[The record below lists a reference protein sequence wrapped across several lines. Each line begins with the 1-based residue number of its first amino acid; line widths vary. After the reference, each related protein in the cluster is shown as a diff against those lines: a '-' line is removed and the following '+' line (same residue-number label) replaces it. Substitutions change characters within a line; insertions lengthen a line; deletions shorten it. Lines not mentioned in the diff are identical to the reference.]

1 MHTFHKIVY
10 TILRPLVALFLRLKF
25 GYTCEKA
32 KNLPDNYIVL
42 ANHATNFDVVFVAVA
57 FPQMYL
63 VGSEH
68 ISRWGFPSRLLK
80 LCFDPI
86 LRPKGSVASG
96 TVKEI
101 LHTLRDGKN
110 VCLFAEGSCSWD
122 GTPNPILPSTGKMVQ
137 KARCGLVTYRLTGGF
152 FSYPR
157 WATGGK
163 RRGPVHGAPVNV
175 YTAEQLAA
183 MTPAQI
189 NDAIVRD
196 LGEDA
201 YVRQL
206 ADPKPYK
213 GDHGAEGLE
222 YLLFTCP
229 HCGGVDTFTAHG
241 DRVECKACSQSFRY
255 DEYGMLHGVPF
266 DTLKDFHTW
275 QKAEVQKAAAEG
287 KVYTDPH
294 GALITVAN
302 STAAPVA
309 EGPVSLS
316 AQALTCG
323 EFTVPVSEISN
334 LDIHG
339 KNVIVF
345 TAGKTYYELKPSG
358 NGLKF
363 VLLYQA
369 LTQTAKEKEA
379 VLTR

>member
-10 TILRPLVALFLRLKF
+10 AILRPLVAVFLWFKF
-25 GYTCEKA
+25 GYTFEKV

-42 ANHATNFDVVFVAVA
+42 ANHATNFDVVFVGAA
-57 FPQMYL
+57 FPQMYF

-68 ISRWGFPSRLLK
+68 ISRWGFVSKLLIFF
-80 LCFDPI
+80 LAPI
-86 LRPKGSVASG
+86 FRPQASVASA

-137 KARCGLVTYRLTGGF
+137 KARCGMVTYRLTGGF

-163 RRGPVHGAPVNV
+163 RRGPVHGEPVNV

-183 MTPAQI
+183 MTPAEI
-189 NDAIVRD
+189 NAAIVRD

-229 HCGGVDTFTAHG
+229 HCGKAEALTTHG
-241 DRVECKACSQSFRY
+241 HTVECKACGQSFRY

-266 DTLKDFHTW
+266 ETLKDLHSW
-275 QKAEVQKAAAEG
+275 QKAQVEHAAADG
-287 KVYTDPH
+287 GTYTDPH

-302 STAAPVA
+302 STVTPVT
-309 EGPVSLS
+309 EGPVTLS
-316 AQALTCG
+316 PEGLTCG
-323 EFTVPVSEISN
+323 ELTVPMSEISN

-345 TAGKTYYELKPSG
+345 TAGKTYYELKPAG

-363 VLLYQA
+363 VLLYNA
-369 LTQTAKEKEA
+369 LTHTAKEPA
-379 VLTR
+379 LTK

>member
-1 MHTFHKIVY
+1 MHAFHKIVY
-10 TILRPLVALFLRLKF
+10 TILRPLVAVFLWFKF
-25 GYTCEKA
+25 GYTCEKV

-42 ANHATNFDVVFVAVA
+42 ANHATNFDVVFVGAA
-57 FPQMYL
+57 FPQMYF

-68 ISRWGFPSRLLK
+68 ISRWGFVSKLLNFF
-80 LCFDPI
+80 LAPI
-86 LRPKGSVASG
+86 FRPKGSVASG

-101 LHTLRDGKN
+101 LQTLRDGKN

-137 KARCGLVTYRLTGGF
+137 KARCGMVTYRLTGGF
-152 FSYPR
+152 FCYPR

-183 MTPAQI
+183 MTPAEI
-189 NDAIVRD
+189 NAAIVRD

-206 ADPKPYK
+206 ADPKPYR

-229 HCGGVDTFTAHG
+229 HCGKTDTLTTHG
-241 DRVECKACSQSFRY
+241 DTVECTACGGSFRY
-255 DEYGMLHGVPF
+255 DECGMLHGVPF
-266 DTLKDFHTW
+266 ETLKELHSW
-275 QKAEVQKAAAEG
+275 QKAQVERLAAGGGAC
-287 KVYTDPH
+287 TDPH
-294 GALITVAN
+294 GVLITVAS
-302 STAAPVA
+302 STVTPVT
-309 EGPVSLS
+309 EGAVTLS
-316 AQALTCG
+316 PEGLTCG
-323 EFTVPVSEISN
+323 EFTVPMSEISN

-345 TAGKTYYELKPSG
+345 TAGKTYYELKPTG

-363 VLLYQA
+363 VLLYNA
-369 LTQTAKEKEA
+369 LTQAAAELA
-379 VLTR
+379 LTR